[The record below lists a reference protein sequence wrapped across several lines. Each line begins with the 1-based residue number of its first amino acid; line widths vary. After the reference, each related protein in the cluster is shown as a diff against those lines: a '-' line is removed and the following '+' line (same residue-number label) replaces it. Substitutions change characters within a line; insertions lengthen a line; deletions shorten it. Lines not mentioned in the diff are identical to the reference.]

1 MTGPEPDVTTVA
13 GLAVHDLGGPAD
25 GPVLVLLHANGDSG
39 RCWPDAAARWSPAY
53 RLFAVDL
60 RGHGRS
66 PRFRPDQLG
75 APGDVFVEDTVA
87 VLAALQRN
95 GAPIGAV
102 GHSLGGAA
110 MTAAAARVPDLADA
124 MVLVDPPW
132 DTPVVVGPR
141 PAVGA
146 ARRVEVAGYQADPEG
161 ALAGL
166 REREP
171 GWPEAE
177 YRPWVD
183 AKLDLDLD
191 YVETGAGRP
200 TTPWTESVPR
210 IRTPTLLVT
219 GDGEV
224 ITGEASRAVV
234 AEIAPAIEVVVVP
247 GAGHYVRHQQTEAF
261 HAVVD
266 PWLQRRLAHRE
277 QVSTAS
283 D

>member
-1 MTGPEPDVTTVA
+1 MTGPEPDVTTAA

-75 APGDVFVEDTVA
+75 APGDVFVEDTVG
-87 VLAALQRN
+87 VLAALRRN

-110 MTAAAARVPDLADA
+110 LTAAAERVPDLVDA

-141 PAVGA
+141 RVVGA

-183 AKLDLDLD
+183 AKLPLDLD
-191 YVETGAGRP
+191 YVETGGGRP

-210 IRTPTLLVT
+210 IRTPALLVT
-219 GDGEV
+219 GDGDV
-224 ITGEASRAVV
+224 ITGEASRAVIT
-234 AEIAPAIEVVVVP
+234 EIAPAIEVVVLP

-266 PWLQRRLAHRE
+266 PWLQRRLAHRK